1 MYAERKD
8 YPDNDSLI
16 YIVAMC
22 CNLSIGMLA
31 FTVTAATPFFPPVR
45 VKYMKLQLLS
55 LRLQALKV
63 YYLCDLN
70 FTG

>member
-22 CNLSIGMLA
+22 YNLSIGMLA

-45 VKYMKLQLLS
+45 VKLHEITIIVT
-55 LRLQALKV
+55 QAASSESVLPV
-63 YYLCDLN
+63 
-70 FTG
+70 